1 MKLEKHSTAD
11 TPEVILNPEKGV
23 FLIGGR
29 SMPEDAGK
37 FYRPIINWLNNYL
50 KQPNDSTVFHVELEY
65 FNSSSIK
72 QLLTVMQ
79 KLEQLSKTG
88 KMLLCEQSPL
98 WVRMMLNAS
107 IKAYNSLVSCRKISG
122 ISASCSSSPY
132 LSFSCMKKAPGS
144 SSRVRTRTRVY
155 PWIS

>member
-79 KLEQLSKTG
+79 KLEQLSKSG
-88 KMLLCEQSPL
+88 KEVKVIWSYEEHDELIEAKGME
-98 WVRMMLNAS
+98 
-107 IKAYNSLVSCRKISG
+107 IKSLVELLFVLK
-122 ISASCSSSPY
+122 PV
-132 LSFSCMKKAPGS
+132 K
-144 SSRVRTRTRVY
+144 V
-155 PWIS
+155 